1 MSKDLKNCRIDDNG
15 NITMKM
21 VKMGMDID
29 ETRNHRIRGIVPT
42 SDGKYL
48 FIEILQGRRPDRRYT
63 SYSQKEYE
71 VKYPNPEY
79 IAIDGCFRVDIPEDY
94 FRNYTKEYVDYD
106 RAALFE
112 YAHTKEN
119 IVKLLQKFNKDI
131 DDIELTDDYYID
143 KFCDEKGFYKL
154 YDNRLK
160 HEYKPIKVEWS
171 DINKDGYSRVKIL
184 YTCYSVSGL
193 KYQEEKTTERKT
205 QDLINEYGKD
215 LMSNLIT
222 KYVDDICK
230 SIDNQE
236 IINKYIEDKNNLLED
251 EKEIDID
258 MDY

>member
-1 MSKDLKNCRIDDNG
+1 MKI
-15 NITMKM
+15 KM

-48 FIEILQGRRPDRRYT
+48 FIEIMQGRRPDRRYT
-63 SYSQKEYE
+63 SYSPKEYE
-71 VKYPNPEY
+71 KKYPNPEY

-94 FRNYTKEYVDYD
+94 FKNYTKEFSNYD

-119 IVKLLQKFNKDI
+119 IVKLLQEFNKDI

-143 KFCDEKGFYKL
+143 KYCEEKGFFSL

-160 HEYKPIKVEWS
+160 HDYKPIEVEWT
-171 DINKDGYSRVKIL
+171 DMLKKGDTRIKVL
-184 YTCYSVSGL
+184 YTCYSANGL
-193 KYQEEKTTERKT
+193 KYQEEQTRERDT
-205 QDLINEYGKD
+205 QYFINEYGKETMEN
-215 LMSNLIT
+215 LMA
-222 KYVDDICK
+222 KYIDEK
-230 SIDNQE
+230 SKCIK
-236 IINKYIEDKNNLLED
+236 NKEFLNSLIEDKNKLFEE
-251 EKEIDID
+251 EKEIDVEDSID

>member
-1 MSKDLKNCRIDDNG
+1 MKI
-15 NITMKM
+15 KM

-48 FIEILQGRRPDRRYT
+48 FIEIMQGRRPDRRYT
-63 SYSQKEYE
+63 SYSPKEYE
-71 VKYPNPEY
+71 KKYPNPEY

-94 FRNYTKEYVDYD
+94 FKNYTKEFSNYD

-119 IVKLLQKFNKDI
+119 IVKLLQEFNKDI

-143 KFCDEKGFYKL
+143 KYCEEKGFFSL

-160 HEYKPIKVEWS
+160 HDYKPIEVEWT
-171 DINKDGYSRVKIL
+171 DMLKKGDTRIKVL
-184 YTCYSVSGL
+184 YTCYSANSL
-193 KYQEEKTTERKT
+193 KYQEEQTRERDT
-205 QDLINEYGKD
+205 QYFINEYGKETMEN
-215 LMSNLIT
+215 LMA
-222 KYVDDICK
+222 KYIDEK
-230 SIDNQE
+230 SKCIK
-236 IINKYIEDKNNLLED
+236 NKEFLNSLIEDKNKLFEE
-251 EKEIDID
+251 EKEIDVEDSID

>member
-1 MSKDLKNCRIDDNG
+1 MKI
-15 NITMKM
+15 KM

-42 SDGKYL
+42 DDGKYL

-63 SYSQKEYE
+63 SYSPKEYE
-71 VKYPNPEY
+71 KKYPNPEY

-94 FRNYTKEYVDYD
+94 FKNYTKEFSNYD

-143 KFCDEKGFYKL
+143 KYCEEKGFFSL

-160 HEYKPIKVEWS
+160 HDYKPIEVEWT
-171 DINKDGYSRVKIL
+171 DMLKNGDTIIKVL
-184 YTCYSVSGL
+184 YTCYSANGL
-193 KYQEEKTTERKT
+193 KYQEEQTRERDT
-205 QDLINEYGKD
+205 QYFINEYGKETMEN
-215 LMSNLIT
+215 LMT
-222 KYVDDICK
+222 KYIDEK
-230 SIDNQE
+230 SKCVKNKE
-236 IINKYIEDKNNLLED
+236 FINSLIEDKNKLFEE
-251 EKEIDID
+251 EKEIDIEDSID

>member
-1 MSKDLKNCRIDDNG
+1 
-15 NITMKM
+15 MKIEM

-48 FIEILQGRRPDRRYT
+48 FIEIMQGRRPDRKYT
-63 SYSQKEYE
+63 SCSLKEYE
-71 VKYPNPEY
+71 KRYPNPEY

-94 FRNYTKEYVDYD
+94 FKNYTKEFSNYD

-119 IVKLLQKFNKDI
+119 IVKLLQEFNKDI

-143 KFCDEKGFYKL
+143 KYCEEKGFFSL

-160 HEYKPIKVEWS
+160 HDYKPIEVEWT
-171 DINKDGYSRVKIL
+171 DMLKNGDTRIKVL
-184 YTCYSVSGL
+184 YTCYSANGL
-193 KYQEEKTTERKT
+193 KYQEEQTRERDT
-205 QDLINEYGKD
+205 QYFINEYGKETMGN
-215 LMSNLIT
+215 LMT
-222 KYVDDICK
+222 KYIDEK
-230 SIDNQE
+230 SKCIK
-236 IINKYIEDKNNLLED
+236 NKEFLNSLIEDKNKLFEE
-251 EKEIDID
+251 EKEIDIEDSID

>member
-1 MSKDLKNCRIDDNG
+1 MKI
-15 NITMKM
+15 KM

-42 SDGKYL
+42 EDGKYL
-48 FIEILQGRRPDRRYT
+48 FIEILQGRRPDRKYT
-63 SYSQKEYE
+63 SCSTKEYE
-71 VKYPNPEY
+71 KRYPNPEY

-94 FRNYTKEYVDYD
+94 FKNYTKEFSNYD

-143 KFCDEKGFYKL
+143 KYCEEKGFFRL

-160 HEYKPIKVEWS
+160 HDYKPIEVEWT
-171 DINKDGYSRVKIL
+171 DMLKNGDTRIKVL
-184 YTCYSVSGL
+184 YTCYSANGL
-193 KYQEEKTTERKT
+193 KYQEEKTRERDT
-205 QDLINEYGKD
+205 QHFINEYGKETMEN
-215 LMSNLIT
+215 LMT
-222 KYVDDICK
+222 KYIDEK
-230 SIDNQE
+230 SKYVK
-236 IINKYIEDKNNLLED
+236 NKEFLNSLIEDKNKLFEE
-251 EKEIDID
+251 EKEIDIEDSID